1 MDFLGLCNKDDITFC
16 LFYIAYDDGEHKGVL
31 PWDTCSEV
39 ERRNVDDM
47 HFFYY
52 LTEGSLYFL
61 FVFSNTCFVSFGL
74 LSLISL
80 LKLLFLIA
88 A

>member
-31 PWDTCSEV
+31 PWDTFSEV
-39 ERRNVDDM
+39 ERRNVDEM
-47 HFFYY
+47 HFFYD
-52 LTEGSLYFL
+52 LIEGSPYFL
-61 FVFSNTCFVSFGL
+61 FVLSNTCFVYIGL
-74 LSLISL
+74 LSLMSL
-80 LKLLFLIA
+80 LRLLFLLA